1 MKRRSFILLSGLAIS
16 ATGVSVVNL
25 FDLSFAGRSEHT
37 KPKFLSQLCDND
49 TVRDLGRIFLEL
61 NPLEKRREVLE
72 TKLYGASVNIASLAP
87 EEIVRLQ
94 RGLEKSIY
102 KDFDAGETIILKGW
116 ILSLTEARQCALYFI
131 LNS

>member
-25 FDLSFAGRSEHT
+25 FDLSFAARGEHA

-61 NPLEKRREVLE
+61 NPLEKKREVLE
-72 TKLYGASVNIASLAP
+72 TELYGAPVNISSLARAD
-87 EEIVRLQ
+87 ILRLQ
-94 RGLEKSIY
+94 RRLERSIY
-102 KDFDAGETIILKGW
+102 RDFEADETIILKGW